1 MRRWAYEFPEKVVE
15 EAKSIKEE
23 ISKKDIPNRL
33 DLRCEEIFTIDGEDA
48 KDLDDAVQVKKLKN
62 GNYELGV
69 HIADVSYYVTEGS
82 NLDKEALLRGT
93 SIYML
98 DRVIPMLPR
107 ELSNGICSLNEGKDR
122 LCLSVIMEINKE
134 GQVISSDIKKTIIN
148 VTRRMNYSDVAILL
162 KYANKE
168 MKAIFKEFEKYEF
181 DTFID
186 KLNEK
191 SDLEAKVRK
200 IKRFFISGAQEAELD
215 KQGRIL
221 VPAVLREHAS
231 LEKDVVFAGVGGHI
245 EIWDKNKW
253 EEISAYDDIND
264 IAEELSAFG
273 ISF

>member
-1 MRRWAYEFPEKVVE
+1 MPQKPIKVEKIW
-15 EAKSIKEE
+15 K
-23 ISKKDIPNRL
+23 ISWVGDVRMFMGEYNH
-33 DLRCEEIFTIDGEDA
+33 TIDAKGRLIIPSKFRDA
-48 KDLDDAVQVKKLKN
+48 L
-62 GNYELGV
+62 GNDFV
-69 HIADVSYYVTEGS
+69 VTKGLEG
-82 NLDKEALLRGT
+82 
-93 SIYML
+93 
-98 DRVIPMLPR
+98 
-107 ELSNGICSLNEGKDR
+107 
-122 LCLSVIMEINKE
+122 CLFV
-134 GQVISSDIKKTIIN
+134 
-148 VTRRMNYSDVAILL
+148 
-162 KYANKE
+162 
-168 MKAIFKEFEKYEF
+168 FEKYEF